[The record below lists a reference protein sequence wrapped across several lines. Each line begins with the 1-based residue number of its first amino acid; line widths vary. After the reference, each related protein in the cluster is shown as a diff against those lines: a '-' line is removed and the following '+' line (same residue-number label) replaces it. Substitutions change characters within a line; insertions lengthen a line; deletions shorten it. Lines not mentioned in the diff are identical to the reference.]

1 VARPA
6 SLLFPLIF
14 PARTMEFHEMI
25 QLFLALHGVA
35 LVIVN
40 MTPTPKDNEALR
52 SIYKVLEL
60 FAGIGPIA
68 KR

>member
-1 VARPA
+1 MK
-6 SLLFPLIF
+6 L
-14 PARTMEFHEMI
+14 HEMI
-25 QLFLALHGVA
+25 QLLLALHGVA

-40 MTPTPKDNEALR
+40 LTPTPKDDEALR

-60 FAGIGPIA
+60 FAGVGPIA

>member
-1 VARPA
+1 
-6 SLLFPLIF
+6 
-14 PARTMEFHEMI
+14 MELHEMI
-25 QLFLALHGVA
+25 QLLLALHGVA

-40 MTPTPKDNEALR
+40 MTPTPRDNEALR

-60 FAGIGPIA
+60 FAGIGPMA